1 MSLHTRIT
9 LPIPMSSLRFRRHA
23 LLAAMLLLPALVA
36 AQTPRAYTI
45 DDLEGMLK
53 NRVSQKRIA
62 ELAGRRCL
70 AFVIDSTIEARLR
83 RAGGSAAFVDQLREV
98 CNPNVP
104 RAEQPATPPVQAP
117 VTPPVTTTAAATSTD
132 IEVPVRLVAAMVAP
146 DLSVRAIPQ
155 HDMLA
160 ISPRGDTV
168 RISTNLEG
176 KVTIPMR
183 PGTWRLESVAPIEVL
198 GNRYRWSVTVPITAT
213 TGMVELTQKNAIVE
227 PIAASGGAAAE
238 APAPVAATPP
248 APARSRRSEEAE
260 LFEKYR
266 SGLFSVFGIEDR
278 GSAFLIDSTGLVL
291 TQAEIIRWTDD
302 VRVQIDSVTKVR
314 AKVLVR
320 DTANDIAVLSI
331 AKSRC
336 ASCTPIPLIDPSAG
350 PVSNIGER
358 VLAAGSPLNRSNL
371 MSIGIVNSVDAS
383 SITSDVSIGY
393 LNSGGPLLNLDGKA
407 IAVNLY
413 RDGRRPGR
421 PKTSVSL
428 PVTAVLA
435 AIERARGLVAGTLPP
450 SDSLLPLVPVE
461 QFPQGPI
468 AALAAMVEP
477 DLKKFQQSVDKY
489 RVFLMTP
496 QVAGWRAARAQA
508 ELAKRR
514 KEGKTKGIVDDRIDP
529 IQHWRDW
536 SDYLSHRKA
545 VVMFNVTPGST
556 EFPMYDTEKAPEP
569 GAGSVRSVKIYRDGK
584 EIQPIEMVRL
594 PAALTGPE
602 RLAAGREIPY
612 QVVAVYRAEDFGP
625 KADGSTPNFAIS
637 IQDMSANVPPSP
649 VALSRTMG
657 EMIIRDFTPFFVGLR
672 SR

>member
-1 MSLHTRIT
+1 
-9 LPIPMSSLRFRRHA
+9 MSSLRFRRHA
-23 LLAAMLLLPALVA
+23 LLAAMLVLPALAA
-36 AQTPRAYTI
+36 AQTPRAYTLE
-45 DDLEGMLK
+45 DVEGMLK
-53 NRVSQKRIA
+53 NRVPQKRIA

-70 AFVIDSTIEARLR
+70 AFVIDSSIDARLR

-104 RAEQPATPPVQAP
+104 RVETPAAPAP
-117 VTPPVTTTAAATSTD
+117 VVSPPVTSAATAVSTD
-132 IEVPVRLVAAMVAP
+132 IEAPVQIIAAMVAP

-155 HDMLA
+155 HDLLA

-168 RISTNLEG
+168 RIATNLEG
-176 KVTIPMR
+176 KVTTPMR
-183 PGTWRLESVAPIEVL
+183 PGTWRLESVAPIEVM

-213 TGMVELTQKNAIVE
+213 TRSVELTQKNAIVE
-227 PIAASGGAAAE
+227 PVAASGGAAAE
-238 APAPVAATPP
+238 APAPAAATPP

-266 SGLFSVFGIEDR
+266 PGLFSVFGIEDR
-278 GSAFLIDSTGLVL
+278 GSGFLIDSAGLVI
-291 TQAEIIRWTDD
+291 TQAEIIRWADD

-320 DTANDIAVLSI
+320 DTVNDIAVLAI
-331 AKSRC
+331 APSRC
-336 ASCTPIPLIDPSAG
+336 TACVPIPLVDGSAG
-350 PVSNIGER
+350 PVATIGER

-371 MSIGIVNSVDAS
+371 MSIGIVNSVDPS
-383 SITSDVSIGY
+383 TITSDVSIGY

-407 IAVNLY
+407 IGVNLY

-428 PVTAVLA
+428 PVTAVTA
-435 AIERARGLVAGTLPP
+435 AIEKARGLLSGGVPP
-450 SDSLLPLVPVE
+450 TDSLLPLVPVE

-468 AALAAMVEP
+468 AALAAIPQP
-477 DLKKFQQSVDKY
+477 DLKKFEQSVEKY

-514 KEGKTKGIVDDRIDP
+514 QEGKTKGIVDDRIDP

-536 SDYLSHRKA
+536 SDYLSSRKA
-545 VVMFNVTPGST
+545 VVMFNVTPAST
-556 EFPMYDTEKAPEP
+556 EFPMYDTEKAPDV
-569 GAGSVRSVKIYRDGK
+569 GAGSVRSVKMYRDGK
-584 EIQPIEMVRL
+584 EIQPIEMVRM

-637 IQDMSANVPPSP
+637 IQDMAQNTPPSP
-649 VALSRTMG
+649 VALQKTMV
-657 EMIIRDFTPFFVGLR
+657 EVIIRDFTPFFVGLR